1 MLTTIQ
7 RAELEHLGAAS
18 IRFKLTQH
26 GSGRGAS
33 ISGFKCGDITRGEHR
48 RLARG
53 KKCGRDSPA
62 IGDLALGQD
71 RWMGVARVEATPP
84 GLFLG
89 TPLVAGQSMLPFASR
104 TLASVARNVK
114 EDVLHHALLSLGYLP
129 ASQSYPQAHP
139 RRRASSTQ
147 ASEKR

>member
-1 MLTTIQ
+1 
-7 RAELEHLGAAS
+7 
-18 IRFKLTQH
+18 
-26 GSGRGAS
+26 
-33 ISGFKCGDITRGEHR
+33 
-48 RLARG
+48 
-53 KKCGRDSPA
+53 
-62 IGDLALGQD
+62 
-71 RWMGVARVEATPP
+71 MGVARVEATPP